1 MKKPFHFWRWPIGK
15 TNKNEFPIWPISV
28 QKCVKCWN
36 ETEREQ
42 AENTAEENA
51 FEWKHRMI

>member
-1 MKKPFHFWRWPIGK
+1 MKKPFHCWRWPIGK
-15 TNKNEFPIWPISV
+15 TNKNEFSISV

>member
-1 MKKPFHFWRWPIGK
+1 MCKMLIRK
-15 TNKNEFPIWPISV
+15 
-28 QKCVKCWN
+28 

-42 AENTAEENA
+42 AENIAEENA

>member
-1 MKKPFHFWRWPIGK
+1 MCKMLKKK
-15 TNKNEFPIWPISV
+15 
-28 QKCVKCWN
+28 
-36 ETEREQ
+36 TEREQ